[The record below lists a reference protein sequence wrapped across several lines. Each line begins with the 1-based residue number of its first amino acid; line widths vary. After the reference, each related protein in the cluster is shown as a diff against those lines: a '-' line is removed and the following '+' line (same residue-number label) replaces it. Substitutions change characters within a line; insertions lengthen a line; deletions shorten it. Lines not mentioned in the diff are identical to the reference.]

1 MELDLGAGFRLRR
14 AAPADLPAFRRVCL
28 LTGDAG
34 KDASHL
40 HDDPDLVGDFF
51 AVPYA
56 ILEPGNAFAVEGPA
70 GVAGYVLSA
79 FDSRAFY
86 QRMASECLP
95 RLRARAADPGPDE
108 TQWRGSD
115 WVRRLVHHP
124 HFDLPPV
131 LAPFPSH
138 GHIDLLPEAQ
148 GRGVGRTAFAFL
160 MSRLAAAGSPGMHLQ
175 VHPENMRAQAFY
187 RALGFVSLT
196 SDELPADTHFMARTL
211 P

>member
-1 MELDLGAGFRLRR
+1 MELDVGAGFRLRP
-14 AAPADLPAFRRVCL
+14 AAPADMPAFRRVCL

-34 KDASHL
+34 DDASHL

-56 ILEPGNAFAVEGPA
+56 VLEPEHAFAVEGRA
-70 GVAGYVLSA
+70 GVAGYVLGA
-79 FDSRAFY
+79 LDSRAFY
-86 QRMASECLP
+86 QRMAREWLP

-108 TQWRGSD
+108 TRWRGSD

-124 HFDLPPV
+124 PFALPPV
-131 LAPFPSH
+131 LAPFPAH

-148 GRGVGRTAFAFL
+148 GRGVGRGAFAFL
-160 MSRLAAAGSPGMHLQ
+160 MHRLAAAGSPGMHLQ
-175 VHPENMRAQAFY
+175 VHPQNHRAQRFY
-187 RALGFVSLT
+187 RALGFVSLV
-196 SDELPADTHFMARTL
+196 SDELPVDTHFMGRRL